1 MTAEKKKYE
10 FGRHETFSL
19 RDGWLSK
26 GVMRVLDGSFKVD
39 VETADALGLG
49 RNMVKSLMFW
59 LEASGMAQRGL
70 DGKAAILT
78 ATPLARAVME
88 RDPHFE
94 FAVSNWFAHLWIARR
109 EATVWNWYFNDFRS
123 GSFEREAAVEAFH
136 RHVRQHAPNQTTVQ
150 VLQREVAC
158 VLDTYSALPPNEAV
172 DPEDNR
178 FSPLRALRLTLKHH
192 DTGRFEKSSPLDQ
205 VPVEVFLAAVKMLS
219 DDAGAPSL
227 PLSELIS
234 RRNSPARLFNV
245 DGDAIDALAGRAEEL
260 YGGEGVRVTLLG
272 STRTIS
278 VPPTTPLEWYARHF
292 NRIGV

>member
-1 MTAEKKKYE
+1 MTADKKKYE

-26 GVMRVLDGSFKVD
+26 GVSRVLDGSFKVD
-39 VETADALGLG
+39 VDTADALGLG

-59 LEASGMAQRGL
+59 LEASGMAARGTE
-70 DGKAAILT
+70 GKASVLSP
-78 ATPLARAVME
+78 TPLARAVLE

-94 FAVSNWFAHLWIARR
+94 FAVSNWFTHLGIARR

-123 GSFEREAAVEAFH
+123 GSFEREACVEAFH
-136 RHVRQHAPNQTTVQ
+136 RHVRQNAPNQTTVA

-178 FSPLRALRLTLKHH
+178 FSPLRSLRLTLKHH
-192 DTGRFEKSSPLDQ
+192 DTGRFEKSAPLDQ
-205 VPVEVFLAAVKMLS
+205 VPVEVFLACVKLLA
-219 DDAGAPSL
+219 DDAGTPSL

-234 RRNSPARLFNV
+234 RRNSPARLFNI
-245 DGDAIDALAGRAEEL
+245 DGDTIDALAHRAEDH
-260 YGGEGVRVTLLG
+260 YGRDGVSVTLLG
-272 STRTIS
+272 STRTINVPS
-278 VPPTTPLEWYARHF
+278 VTPLEWYARHF
-292 NRIGV
+292 KRIGF